1 MGAWL
6 MRLSI
11 IIPVLNEASGIV
23 SLLQRLAPLRQR
35 GAEIIVVDGGSGD
48 GTAALAAPHADRVLT
63 TLPGR
68 ARQMHAGAQV
78 AAGGALLFLHADT
91 VLPPDADL
99 LMVQALRQHAWGRF
113 DVRLD
118 GAHPMFR
125 VIETMMNLRSRIT
138 GIATGDQAVFIR
150 RDAYEALGGFAQ
162 QPLMEDIEF
171 SRRARRLSHPAC
183 LTQPVHTSARRWER
197 HGIWRTIFLMWR
209 LRLAY
214 FLGAD
219 PRRLALAYGYRVEE

>member
-48 GTAALAAPHADRVLT
+48 GTAALAAPHADQVLT
-63 TLPGR
+63 TLSGR
-68 ARQMHAGAQV
+68 ARQMHAGAQA

-99 LMVQALRQHAWGRF
+99 LIVQALRQHAWGRF

-138 GIATGDQAVFIR
+138 GIATGDQAIFIR